1 MTVSRPSLLRV
12 TSDKTPFLISAAPQ
26 WMRNKRRKARLTL
39 KIQSREPKNIN
50 FLWFR
55 RRPKQSRD
63 RQTSREWLLPLLF
76 LLRECTQKEETKIQS
91 LKCLTLWSCQDTAH
105 WVWCKPTQHL
115 VVKLHLIK
123 RRTERNASSPLLNE
137 LYTTYCTTQFTRA
150 TITYTLNARTLP
162 AWLILNEYFWIQV
175 NIYPTWQGPESIRN
189 LRYIANFRR

>member
-26 WMRNKRRKARLTL
+26 SMRNKRRKARLTS
-39 KIQSREPKNIN
+39 KIQSMEPKNIN

-63 RQTSREWLLPLLF
+63 RQTSREWRLPLLF

-105 WVWCKPTQHL
+105 WVWCKPTKHL

-137 LYTTYCTTQFTRA
+137 LYTTYCTTQFTSA

-162 AWLILNEYFWIQV
+162 AWLILNEWV
-175 NIYPTWQGPESIRN
+175 LLDPS
-189 LRYIANFRR
+189 